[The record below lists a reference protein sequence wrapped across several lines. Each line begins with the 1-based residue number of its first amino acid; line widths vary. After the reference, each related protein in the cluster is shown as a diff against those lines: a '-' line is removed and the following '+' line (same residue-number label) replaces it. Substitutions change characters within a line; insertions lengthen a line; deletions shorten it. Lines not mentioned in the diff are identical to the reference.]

1 MKTNL
6 TVLAKSLALAVVAI
20 VVFTL
25 GEGVAHAD
33 EVTLTGSTSGVITG
47 IPSLTFT
54 GNGFFT
60 GTTANGVGALSGP
73 NSLGSFFLPT
83 APLQNLSGLFTLTV
97 TFSSPTGIAGGQGA
111 TYTAFITGVVSP
123 NVNQGGV
130 NINFDNTP
138 QVFTFNDGT
147 NIGSFSLAIADVFVQ
162 SGQAANLTAGITG
175 GQQSAIPEPAT
186 LLLLGTGLTG
196 VAAGWRRR
204 RKIRLS

>member
-25 GEGVAHAD
+25 GEGVAQAD
-33 EVTLTGSTSGVITG
+33 EVTLTGSTSGIITG
-47 IPSLTFT
+47 IPPLITFT

-60 GTTANGVGALSGP
+60 GTTANGIGALSGP

-83 APLQNLSGLFTLTV
+83 APLQGVGGLFTLTV
-97 TFSSPTGIAGGQGA
+97 TFTSPTGISGGQGA
-111 TYTAFITGVVSP
+111 TYTALIEGVVSP
-123 NVNQGGV
+123 NINQGGV
-130 NINFDNTP
+130 NIDFNNTP

-147 NIGSFSLAIADVFVQ
+147 NIGSFSLTIADVFVQ

-175 GQQSAIPEPAT
+175 RQSAIPEPAT

-196 VAAGWRRR
+196 IAARLRRR
-204 RKIRLS
+204 RKTRG